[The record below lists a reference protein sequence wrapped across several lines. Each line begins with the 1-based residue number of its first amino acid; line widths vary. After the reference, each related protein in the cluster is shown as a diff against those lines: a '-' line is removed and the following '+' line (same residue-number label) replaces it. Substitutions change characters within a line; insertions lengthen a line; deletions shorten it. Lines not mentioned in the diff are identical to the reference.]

1 MTELTHVDS
10 EGRARMVDVS
20 AKAETTRIAVAA
32 GELVTTAEVVRLV
45 RADGGN
51 MHQPPHAR
59 RQTRRDQGARSIDVG
74 GEGAVAAAILQ
85 YADAVHH
92 RIHAVQ
98 YLLPGLG
105 RDQS

>member
-45 RADGGN
+45 RADG
-51 MHQPPHAR
+51 MPKAAVLTTARIARIPRAKKHHQRNPL
-59 RQTRRDQGARSIDVG
+59 V
-74 GEGAVAAAILQ
+74 
-85 YADAVHH
+85 
-92 RIHAVQ
+92 
-98 YLLPGLG
+98 
-105 RDQS
+105 